1 MPLEAF
7 EGCRSDSFRLSNA
20 MSTATI
26 RAGTLGATLLAA
38 LLLFWFHSGSV
49 FPLFQWPLPSFQEA
63 QYVERRD
70 NESAKGFPIRTV
82 EAGVNARLPA
92 EIPITLGVELRNDP
106 MLSQRLGE
114 RLYPRRL
121 ASNSEHVLDYGKLDE
136 QSVSLATWRGRQIVL
151 RGPTTQRPIAAPAT
165 SPDYPLDFSWW
176 RLAACVLG
184 MLGWGMA
191 IAFWARPPGSPAI
204 RVAGLGT
211 STVYAAAFIGTLA
224 SLATWLQIPVPL
236 GIVSLL
242 GLAAAAWTLRSRE
255 RACRWLGDIIQPL
268 RHWETWLLLTVGVP
282 FFLYIARTP
291 VTGWDGRSIWLFHA
305 KQIFT
310 EGCLARIDRWNPEY
324 EFAHPHYP
332 LLVPAWLAQC
342 SSLEPQY
349 NERMANLGIPVLCM
363 GVVGAIWSAG
373 RKALGRWPGAMLT
386 LALLFALSDSMASGY
401 VDAFVSLF
409 LVLLI
414 LSLTNTNEP
423 LALAAALAASLV
435 KREGLPLAFAVVVLY
450 LITHPWARTRDIK
463 ARALR
468 LAVFLPAVGHQIW
481 SHYANF
487 PDAYAANAVF
497 SLGRIVERLPI
508 VLSAAT
514 RLNSSSLYIMVGSL
528 GVALSLVAMARG
540 QWSWGGM
547 AAVTLSAGFFGFV
560 AYTMLV
566 TPYDLGWHIATALDR
581 LLIHP
586 ATMGI
591 LAPFLFLE
599 HPSPVQLGRRVI

>member
-1 MPLEAF
+1 
-7 EGCRSDSFRLSNA
+7 

-38 LLLFWFHSGSV
+38 LLLFQFHSGSV
-49 FPLFQWPLPSFQEA
+49 FPLFQWPLPPFQEA

-82 EAGVNARLPA
+82 EAGINARLSA
-92 EIPITLGVELRNDP
+92 EMPITLATELHNDP

-121 ASNSEHVLDYGKLDE
+121 ASNSEHVLDYGTPDD
-136 QSVSLATWRGRQIVL
+136 QSVSLATWRGRHVVL
-151 RGPTTQRPIAAPAT
+151 RGPAIQRAIATPGS

-176 RLAACVLG
+176 RLATCALG

-191 IAFWARPPGSPAI
+191 IAFRARPPGSPAT

-224 SLATWLQIPVPL
+224 SLATWLQVPLPL
-236 GIVSLL
+236 GIVSVL

-255 RACRWLGDIIQPL
+255 RARSWLGDIMQPL
-268 RHWETWLLLTVGVP
+268 RDWETWLLLAAGVL
-282 FFLYIARTP
+282 FCLYIARTP

-332 LLVPAWLAQC
+332 LLVPAWLAQFA
-342 SSLEPQY
+342 SLEPRY
-349 NERMANLGIPVLCM
+349 NERMATLGIPVLCM
-363 GVVGAIWSAG
+363 GVVGAIWGAS

-409 LVLLI
+409 LVLLV
-414 LSLTNTNEP
+414 LSLANTNEP

-435 KREGLPLAFAVVVLY
+435 KREGLPLAFAVVLLY

-468 LAVFLPAVGHQIW
+468 LAVFLPAIGHQIW
-481 SHYANF
+481 SHYANV
-487 PDAYAANAVF
+487 PDAYSANAVF
-497 SLGRIVERLPI
+497 SWGGIAERLPI
-508 VLSAAT
+508 VLSAAA
-514 RLNSSSLYIMVGSL
+514 RLNSSSLYVMIGSL

-540 QWSWGGM
+540 QLSWSGM
-547 AAVTLSAGFFGFV
+547 AAVALSAGFFGFA
-560 AYTMLV
+560 AYTMIV
-566 TPYDLGWHIATALDR
+566 TPFDLGWHIGTALDR

-599 HPSPVQLGRRVI
+599 HPSPVQLGRRLS